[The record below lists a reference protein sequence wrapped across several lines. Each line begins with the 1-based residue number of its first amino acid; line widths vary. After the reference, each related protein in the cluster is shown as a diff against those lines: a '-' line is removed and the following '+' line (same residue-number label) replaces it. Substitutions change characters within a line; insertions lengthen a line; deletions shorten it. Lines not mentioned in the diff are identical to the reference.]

1 MLFEFLILLLVQSL
15 KAKLT
20 FTSTKETKDIYWL
33 NLIKEHLNF
42 LLIYM
47 FLLMKMSL
55 FMLREMEKF
64 MLLDIVN
71 PMKMLKLLDNN
82 KLQNKILKIQKK
94 KIQKM
99 KNKLRKI
106 CKKKMMKM
114 LMLIKIQKN
123 QKMRILMMKI

>member
-71 PMKMLKLLDNN
+71 LMKMLKLLNNN